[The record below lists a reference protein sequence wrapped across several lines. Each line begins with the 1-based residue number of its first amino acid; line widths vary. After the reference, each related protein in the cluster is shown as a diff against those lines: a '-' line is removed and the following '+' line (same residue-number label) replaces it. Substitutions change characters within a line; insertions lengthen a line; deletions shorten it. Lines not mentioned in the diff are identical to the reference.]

1 MTPVSRLT
9 LAAVLGT
16 SLASPARAQTAAPAL
31 IDRCTASTCVA
42 RLTAPQLL
50 AEAEKLVAAGRYKEA
65 RPMLAAL
72 ANVPALK
79 LQTRFLTGFV
89 TAQSGDHRGAASIY
103 KSILAENPGQTRVR
117 LELAREM
124 LAMGKKQSAD
134 RQFKIAQQ
142 DKDLPIDVA
151 RTIRAVRNVIRSQ
164 RAWHV
169 DFDFGFMPDTN
180 INSAT
185 GNETIDSAYG
195 QLALDKNAR
204 AKSGI
209 GETASISAG
218 ARLPIGKKA
227 SMLVDFDAAGTNY
240 KGVTNDDYQVQLA
253 AGPELRLSEKL
264 SVSAEAVGAERW
276 YGGHPIMGQLGSKL
290 GMQLTLDD
298 RDRIGVQVDIRHT
311 NASFDHDYSGWQGST
326 YLTFERAVSK
336 SLVLS
341 TGLFARRDWLRADAY
356 SNKEFGVIAGIG
368 GELRHGI
375 NFGLSGSVSRAKF
388 DGPMWIFS
396 PEPRKDMRYN
406 LRATLGDRHIRV
418 LGFSPQVS
426 ISYSRIDS
434 SIDYYTTQRTRF
446 RFALARYF

>member
-1 MTPVSRLT
+1 MTPTSRLMLAT
-9 LAAVLGT
+9 LLGT
-16 SLASPARAQTAAPAL
+16 SLASTARAQTAAPAL

-50 AEAEKLVAAGRYKEA
+50 AEAEKLVAAGRYREA
-65 RPMLAAL
+65 KPMLAAL

-79 LQTRFLTGFV
+79 LETRFLTGFV
-89 TAQSGDHRGAASIY
+89 TAKSGDHRGAASIY
-103 KSILAENPGQTRVR
+103 KSILAEDPRQTRVR

-134 RQFKIAQQ
+134 RQFRIALQ
-142 DKDLPIDVA
+142 DRDLPIDVA
-151 RTIRAVRNVIRSQ
+151 RTIRSVRTVIRSQ
-164 RAWHV
+164 RAWHL
-169 DFDFGFMPDTN
+169 DFDFGFVPDTN

-185 GNETIDSAYG
+185 GNETVDSVFG
-195 QLALDKNAR
+195 PLALDHDAR

-218 ARLPIGKKA
+218 ARLPIAKKV
-227 SMLVDFDAAGTNY
+227 SMLVDLDAAGTNY
-240 KGVTNDDYQVQLA
+240 AGTAYDDYQAQLA
-253 AGPELRLSEKL
+253 VGPELRVSDKL
-264 SVSAEAVGAERW
+264 SFSAQALGAERW
-276 YGGHPIMGQLGSKL
+276 YGGHPVSGQVGSKL
-290 GMQLTLDD
+290 GGQVTLDD

-311 NASFDHDYSGWQGST
+311 KAWFDDSYSGWQGST
-326 YLTFERAVSK
+326 YLTFERAVTK
-336 SLVLS
+336 NLVLS
-341 TGLFARRDWLRADAY
+341 TGLFAHRDWLAADAY
-356 SNKEFGVIAGIG
+356 SNKEFGVIAGFG
-368 GELRHGI
+368 GELPHGI

-388 DGPMWIFS
+388 DAPMWIFS
-396 PEPRKDMRYN
+396 ADPRKDWRYN

-434 SIDYYTTQRTRF
+434 SIDYYSSKRTRF

>member
-1 MTPVSRLT
+1 MIPASRLM
-9 LAAVLGT
+9 LAALLGT

-50 AEAEKLVAAGRYKEA
+50 AEVEKLVAGGRYKEA

-103 KSILAENPGQTRVR
+103 KSILAESPGQTRVR

-151 RTIRAVRNVIRSQ
+151 RTIRAVRSVIRSQ

-169 DFDFGFMPDTN
+169 DFDFGFVPDTN
-180 INSAT
+180 INNAT
-185 GNETIDSAYG
+185 GAETIDSVFG
-195 QLALDKNAR
+195 QLALDHDAR

-218 ARLPIGKKA
+218 ARLPMGKKV

-240 KGVTNDDYQVQLA
+240 GGVANDDYQAQLA
-253 AGPELRLSEKL
+253 VGPELRVSDKL
-264 SVSAEAVGAERW
+264 SFSVEALGGERW
-276 YGGHPIMGQLGSKL
+276 YGGHPVTGQVGSKL

-311 NASFDHDYSGWQGST
+311 KAWFDNDYSGWQGST
-326 YLTFERAVSK
+326 YLTFERAVTRN
-336 SLVLS
+336 LVLS
-341 TGLFARRDWLRADAY
+341 TGVFARRDWLNADAY
-356 SNKEFGVIAGIG
+356 SNKEFGVIAGFG
-368 GELRHGI
+368 GELPHGI

-388 DGPMWIFS
+388 DGPMWVFS
-396 PEPRKDMRYN
+396 NDPRKDWRYN

-418 LGFSPQVS
+418 LGFSPQIS

-434 SIDYYTTQRTRF
+434 SIDYYSSQRTRF